1 MSTRQNLINTWGSQ
15 NITFFEETIWS
26 SSIQQLDLPKVRDFL
41 EANNFNFFDVSIV
54 RPPKSDLS
62 RILWKYHYDETGQC
76 ISTNYQKEIL
86 ENSNHL
92 KLVIGLE
99 EKENNDSYQNK
110 TISII
115 NILRLVFGVPI
126 AKELMLLNH
135 FNKDN
140 YIGSSNSKEGFA
152 SPFLN
157 QSLNMFPD
165 IKDLKIKDLPV
176 EAAILLDK
184 AFEQEFPIERF
195 ILMWTGFEAIINY
208 IEPGNKQTGD
218 KRISYFK
225 KLGSKLINDEVFRIF
240 KIRCNLFKEAKFMSL
255 KEIENENWSLYAIIQ
270 LTIMEDCPV
279 KTKFLKGYENL
290 LEEKNSLSKINLKEE
305 SSFAIT
311 NP

>member
-1 MSTRQNLINTWGSQ
+1 MSGLINGT
-15 NITFFEETIWS
+15 T
-26 SSIQQLDLPKVRDFL
+26 L
-41 EANNFNFFDVSIV
+41 
-54 RPPKSDLS
+54 
-62 RILWKYHYDETGQC
+62 
-76 ISTNYQKEIL
+76 
-86 ENSNHL
+86 
-92 KLVIGLE
+92 
-99 EKENNDSYQNK
+99 
-110 TISII
+110 
-115 NILRLVFGVPI
+115 
-126 AKELMLLNH
+126 
-135 FNKDN
+135 
-140 YIGSSNSKEGFA
+140 
-152 SPFLN
+152 
-157 QSLNMFPD
+157 
-165 IKDLKIKDLPV
+165 
-176 EAAILLDK
+176 LLDK

-218 KRISYFK
+218 KRISYFR